1 MRLIFRNVAKGS
13 ALSDQTL
20 KQLSFIY
27 VDLSLQFFKVN
38 DLSEQ
43 DVELQKQLEQ
53 EKANLNSDEA
63 KA

>member
-38 DLSEQ
+38 DLS
-43 DVELQKQLEQ
+43 DNDTELLKQLEQ
-53 EKANLNSDEA
+53 EKANVNTDDA

>member
-1 MRLIFRNVAKGS
+1 VRLIFRNVAKGS